1 MFFRDFVPHSNH
13 YALRNVPEKK
23 SGVSLL
29 TLTFAVLS
37 SSLNRKGVVARLEKV
52 NDFETRFASPGPLFQ
67 KVKK

>member
-1 MFFRDFVPHSNH
+1 MLVSN
-13 YALRNVPEKK
+13 NIPEKK

-37 SSLNRKGVVARLEKV
+37 SSLNRKGVVVRLEKA

>member
-1 MFFRDFVPHSNH
+1 
-13 YALRNVPEKK
+13 LRNVPEKK